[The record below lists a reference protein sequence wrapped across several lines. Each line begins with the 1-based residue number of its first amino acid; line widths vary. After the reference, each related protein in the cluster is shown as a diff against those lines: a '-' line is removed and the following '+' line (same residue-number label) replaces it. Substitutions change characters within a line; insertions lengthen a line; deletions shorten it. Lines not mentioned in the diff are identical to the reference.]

1 MDEVAPQAVAV
12 RTAGDQALE
21 ALRLD
26 WGWAYQ
32 VGRDD
37 EHRWWAARHGKVGWL
52 LKADSPDKLRAAM
65 AEDYEPWLV
74 KP

>member
-1 MDEVAPQAVAV
+1 MGEAVPQAAAV
-12 RTAGDQALE
+12 RTAEDQALE

-32 VGRDD
+32 IGWND
-37 EHRWWAARHGKVGWL
+37 EHGWWAARHGKVGYL
-52 LKADSPDKLRAAM
+52 LKADSPDGLRAAI